1 MKKTL
6 LLLLALTTAAVA
18 GEYGVTLLEVDFT
31 KVSELPSG
39 WSEGSDNGSGF
50 SFFENGA
57 SPDANWKKNWMGTTL
72 SLSSHTA
79 SQISFELY
87 NNIPGAA
94 NMMYLS
100 SSSYSIVIGNSHYDG
115 KGDTTNDGVYVGLL
129 SGAVSKQFFLLSAYA
144 TSQGT
149 TITKTDITES
159 RDAVYTLTFADGVLS
174 VNIVDTNDKEWSR
187 TYPVPDVTF
196 DTIGFIVNTEY
207 NKNGVKSVSVRTVP
221 EPATSVLSLLSLA
234 GLAARRRRR

>member
-6 LLLLALTTAAVA
+6 LLLLALTSAAVA

-31 KVSELPSG
+31 KVSELPRG
-39 WSEGSDNGSGF
+39 WSEGSSNGSTF
-50 SFFENGA
+50 SYSEKGA
-57 SPDANWKKNWMGTTL
+57 IPSDKWKRNWMGTTL

-87 NNIPGAA
+87 NNIAGAA

-100 SSSYSIVIGNSHYDG
+100 SSSGPYSIVIGNSHYDG
-115 KGDTTNDGVYVGLL
+115 EGDTSNDGVYVGLL
-129 SGAVSKQFFLLSAYA
+129 SGAVSNQFFLLSDYA

-149 TITKTDITES
+149 TITMTDITES
-159 RDAVYTLTFADGVLS
+159 RDAVYTLTFANGALS

-187 TYPVPDVTF
+187 TYPVPDVPSIPLASSSILNIITA
-196 DTIGFIVNTEY
+196 
-207 NKNGVKSVSVRTVP
+207 VSR
-221 EPATSVLSLLSLA
+221 ASACVLSLS
-234 GLAARRRRR
+234 RRRVC